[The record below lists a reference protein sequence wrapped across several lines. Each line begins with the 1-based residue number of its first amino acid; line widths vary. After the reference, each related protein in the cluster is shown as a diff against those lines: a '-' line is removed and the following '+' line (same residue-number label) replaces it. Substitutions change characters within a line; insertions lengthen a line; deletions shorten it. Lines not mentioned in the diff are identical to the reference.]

1 MTQQP
6 GVSERGPTLPPDR
19 RVIARSRRVA
29 VGATIVA
36 LLCAVSG
43 LGFFPPALLKPNT
56 VIGLLLAGTGL
67 LLFLTSGRRV
77 AALCACGAVVVGALT
92 VAEHLTGAD
101 FGIDQLLLTAPGVDP
116 TALPGTLP
124 GRMGLNTA
132 LAIALVGAAQLL
144 LARGWAWAGQVLAL
158 LVMLLALL
166 RGYGAL
172 YEVPPLS
179 HSPVFPGL
187 ALHAALAL
195 GLLGYGTLLL
205 RPLSGIAGLMTAEGS
220 TALLGRWLLRTTMV
234 VPPLLGWPVLAG
246 LQRGLYDTRLGVA
259 LLVVGNVC
267 VFTVVALIA
276 VAVAARIER
285 GRARAQD
292 SLRELDWLRLLMDH
306 TPAAIY
312 MKDLRGRYLAV
323 NDHFARLF
331 HRPAASIAGLTAADL
346 LPAADAVRIT
356 ANDRRAVEAGAPI
369 QVEVTLHP
377 PQGSRD
383 YLTMLVPLRDRA
395 GRVTGVCG
403 IATDVTDRV
412 SAQRERDRLQRR
424 FADLLASAP
433 DAMVITD
440 EKGVIQLVNAQAEA
454 MFGYPGSA
462 LAGAEIELLLPD
474 GLREVHRSHR
484 GAYTADPRPR
494 PMGTG
499 RPLSGRRRD
508 GGTFPVEISLAPL
521 RTEDGMLISAAIRDV
536 TNRQREERR
545 RAELAA
551 MVQTSRDAI
560 LALSPGGIV
569 TFANPAGHHLYG
581 CDELAGHPLTQ
592 LVAPDRA
599 AEVQSLLDRL
609 HTASSDPGVSPGPDL
624 QGERVETVAVTGD
637 GREVDIE
644 LALWPVHDDEGRLS
658 GISVSARDITARKRA
673 AGELRRV
680 YEQQRHVA
688 LTLQR
693 SLMTLPPDLPDLPCA
708 RRYLP
713 ATEGAGI
720 GGDWFDLIALGRG
733 RVGVLIADVMG
744 RGLEAAAVM
753 GHLRPAAHALAKQG
767 MNPAELLRALD
778 GLVLELPE
786 QMVTCCYLIVDPSTG
801 TVTVASAGHLLPL
814 LVSPGGRAGPLAVP
828 VGVPLGIG
836 GLVHTHTTLPLPDG
850 ATLALYTD
858 GLVETPD
865 TDIDARIELLTGELV
880 AGLAET
886 DKLEEIADQLLSVL
900 LPNPSAPGDDVTLLL
915 MQLPHPLPG

>member
-1 MTQQP
+1 M
-6 GVSERGPTLPPDR
+6 SERRPTLPPDP
-19 RVIARSRRVA
+19 RVLARSARIT
-29 VGATIVA
+29 VGATVVA
-36 LLCAVSG
+36 LLCAASG
-43 LGFFPPALLKPNT
+43 LAGWLGLFPPAILKPNT
-56 VIGLLLAGTGL
+56 VVGLLLAGTGL
-67 LLFLTSGRRV
+67 LLFRTKGRRV
-77 AALCACGAVVVGALT
+77 AFVCASGAVVVGALT

-101 FGIDQLLLTAPGVDP
+101 LGIDGLLLTAPGVDP
-116 TALPGTLP
+116 TALPGTVP

-144 LARGWAWAGQVLAL
+144 LARGWAWTGQVLAL

-172 YEVPPLS
+172 YQVPPLS
-179 HSPVFPGL
+179 HSSTFPGQ

-195 GLLGYGTLLL
+195 GLLGYGTFLL
-205 RPLSGIAGLMTAEGS
+205 RPLSGIAGLMTAEGN

-234 VPPLLGWPVLAG
+234 VPPLLGWAVLTG
-246 LQRGLYDTRLGVA
+246 VRRGLYDTRLGVA

-267 VFTVVALIA
+267 VFTVVALVA

-312 MKDLRGRYLAV
+312 MKDLRGHYLAV

-346 LPAADAVRIT
+346 LPAADVERIT

-383 YLTMLVPLRDRA
+383 YLTMLVPLRDRV

-424 FADLLASAP
+424 FAELLASAP

-440 EKGVIQLVNAQAEA
+440 ENGVIQLVNAQAEA
-454 MFGYPGSA
+454 VFGYGGSE
-462 LAGAEIELLLPD
+462 LVGAEIELLMPD
-474 GLREVHRSHR
+474 GLRDVHRSHR

-499 RPLSGRRRD
+499 RALSGRRKD
-508 GGTFPVEISLAPL
+508 GTTFPVEISLAPL
-521 RTEDGMLISAAIRDV
+521 HTEDGLLISAAIRDV
-536 TNRQREERR
+536 TTRQREERR

-560 LALSPGGIV
+560 LALSPGGVV
-569 TFANPAGHHLYG
+569 TFANPAGHRLYG
-581 CDELAGHPLTQ
+581 YDELAGHHLKR
-592 LVAPDRA
+592 LVAPEKA
-599 AEVQSLLDRL
+599 AEVLALLDRL
-609 HTASSDPGVSPGPDL
+609 HTTPGPDL

-673 AGELRRV
+673 AAELRRV

-720 GGDWFDLIALGRG
+720 GGDWFDLIALGHG
-733 RVGVLIADVMG
+733 RIGVLIADVMG

-786 QMVTCCYLIVDPSTG
+786 QMVTCCYLIVDPSAG

-814 LVSPGGRAGPLAVP
+814 LVPPEGRAGPLAVP

-865 TDIDARIELLTGELV
+865 TDIDARVELLVGELV

-886 DKLEEIADQLLSVL
+886 DKLEEVADQLLSVL

-915 MQLPHPLPG
+915 MQLPHSLPA